1 MIPNGVLRG
10 STVGFLIE
18 LFEKNTRTPS
28 GISGV
33 LNEYYNLVKNID
45 TTTQDIFGAEN
56 PSKVAEL
63 RAAYQKYST
72 SLIEE
77 PNVSWRDTGEP
88 TDAEKWDDNIEEIP
102 ISKRLTNG
110 NPDIRWSIRED
121 SEAEKINRQFRELYD
136 RYKGGDQAAYEEAA
150 KMVAEY
156 AESKG
161 YDVMV
166 YHGTGADGFNV
177 AKADASEAQNG
188 EGAQAHGMGLYL
200 ATENARLRDTET
212 APQCRNDTL

>member
-1 MIPNGVLRG
+1 MPIFLLYFIFYKKNSSLIKNAESQRKTDFNVMIPNGVLRG
-10 STVGFLIE
+10 STSESVATFNAQGDMFKEPISDEVGFLIE

-72 SLIEE
+72 SLAEE

-88 TDAEKWDDNIEEIP
+88 TDAK
-102 ISKRLTNG
+102 
-110 NPDIRWSIRED
+110 
-121 SEAEKINRQFRELYD
+121 
-136 RYKGGDQAAYEEAA
+136 
-150 KMVAEY
+150 
-156 AESKG
+156 
-161 YDVMV
+161 
-166 YHGTGADGFNV
+166 
-177 AKADASEAQNG
+177 
-188 EGAQAHGMGLYL
+188 
-200 ATENARLRDTET
+200 
-212 APQCRNDTL
+212 